1 MLYEPFFGGIE
12 STKAEMGEGVK
23 NAFCALGFKGSFL
36 AAVFTLV
43 KRSHISAY
51 IIGDSFHNA
60 KLRKFS

>member
-23 NAFCALGFKGSFL
+23 DAFCALGFKASFL